1 LKIKMLTYND
11 PLWEKTADYAENCSW
26 KAGYKLSELM
36 RNNGFSDWER
46 VFVVLIDGNI
56 AGYCTL
62 SKNDCIPNVEYT
74 PYVGFIFVGE
84 PYRGNRIS
92 EKLCL
97 TAIEYAKSIGF
108 DRVYLV
114 SDHIN
119 LYDKY
124 GFIKIDEKEAPWGT
138 MQTIFCIETPSG

>member
-1 LKIKMLTYND
+1 LKIKMLTYDD
-11 PLWEKTADYAENCSW
+11 PLWEKTACYAENCSW

-36 RNNGFSDWER
+36 KNNGFSDWER

-74 PYVGFIFVGE
+74 PYIGFIFVGE
-84 PYRGNRIS
+84 SYRGNRIS

-124 GFIKIDEKEAPWGT
+124 GFIKIDEKEAPWGA
-138 MQTIFCIETPSG
+138 MQTIFCIGTS